1 MMAMTLRDADHVDEI
16 LGEWRRACP
25 AVDASPIGITGRIT
39 RIALYTERDDDHHLE
54 PYRLTRSEFEVLAA
68 LKSSPAH
75 RLSPTLLARGQR
87 MSSAGIT
94 GLVDQLAAMGLVA
107 RSPEPHDRRR
117 VQLTLTRR
125 GSEIVALAGTGWRD
139 HQLRFEQAVGVDS
152 VRFLDDTL
160 RRLLATVEPGLDA
173 SLDGTGRRLA
183 RLALHINTDAEV
195 LFSRFGVTHGS
206 FQVLAS
212 LYRAGPPYRRSPS
225 RVARGLMLS
234 GAGLT
239 GRMDQL
245 ERSGMLQRNRDL
257 DDRRAVIVELTPAGR
272 RLVRAAFPEFVGSHR
287 RLLDQA
293 LAPDQQAALSP
304 LLRSVLRRFESSEP
318 SRRKS

>member
-1 MMAMTLRDADHVDEI
+1 MTPSDADHVDEI
-16 LGEWRRACP
+16 LREWRRACP
-25 AVDASPIGITGRIT
+25 AVDPSPIAITGRVT
-39 RIALYTERDDDHHLE
+39 RLALYTERDDDHHLV
-54 PYRLTRSEFEVLAA
+54 PYRLTRSGFEVLTA
-68 LKSSPAH
+68 LRDNPAH

-94 GLVDQLAAMGLVA
+94 GLVDQLADMGLVA

-117 VQLTLTRR
+117 VVLTLTRQ
-125 GSEIVALAGTGWRD
+125 GSEIVSRAAASWRD
-139 HQLRFEQAVGVDS
+139 HKVRFVRAIGADS
-152 VRFLDDTL
+152 VRFLDEML
-160 RRLLATVEPGLDA
+160 GQLLATFEPGSNA
-173 SLDGTGRRLA
+173 SVNGIGRRLT
-183 RLALHINTDAEV
+183 RMALHINTEAED
-195 LFSRFGVTHGS
+195 LFSRFGITHGS

-212 LYRAGPPYRRSPS
+212 LYRSGPPYRRSPS
-225 RVARGLMLS
+225 RVAHGLMLS

-257 DDRRAVIVELTPAGR
+257 DDRRAIVVELTPAGR
-272 RLVRAAFPEFVGSHR
+272 RVVRASFPEFVASHR

-304 LLRSVLRRFESSEP
+304 LLRTVLKQFEASEP
-318 SRRKS
+318 PAAKR

>member
-1 MMAMTLRDADHVDEI
+1 MAMKPSDADHVDEI
-16 LGEWRRACP
+16 LREWRRACP
-25 AVDASPIGITGRIT
+25 AVDPSPIGITGRVT
-39 RIALYTERDDDHHLE
+39 RIALYTERDDDHHLV
-54 PYRLTRSEFEVLAA
+54 PYRLTRSGFEVLTA
-68 LKSSPAH
+68 LRDHPAH

-94 GLVDQLAAMGLVA
+94 GLVDQLADMGLVA

-117 VQLTLTRR
+117 VLLTLTRL
-125 GSEIVALAGTGWRD
+125 GSEIVTRAGAGWRD
-139 HQLRFEQAVGVDS
+139 HKLRFVRAIGTDS
-152 VRFLDDTL
+152 LRFLDEML
-160 RRLLATVEPGLDA
+160 GQLLATFEPGSNP
-173 SLDGTGRRLA
+173 SLEGTSRRLT
-183 RLALHINTDAEV
+183 RMALHINTEAEV
-195 LFSRFGVTHGS
+195 LFSRFGITHGS

-212 LYRAGPPYRRSPS
+212 LYRSGPPYRRSPS

-245 ERSGMLQRNRDL
+245 EHSGMLQRSRDL
-257 DDRRAVIVELTPAGR
+257 DDRRAVVVELTPAGR
-272 RLVRAAFPEFVGSHR
+272 RLVRAAFPEFVASHR

-304 LLRSVLRRFESSEP
+304 LLRIVLKQFEASEP
-318 SRRKS
+318 PAATR

>member
-1 MMAMTLRDADHVDEI
+1 MTPPDADHVDEI
-16 LGEWRRACP
+16 LLEWRRACP
-25 AVDASPIGITGRIT
+25 AVDASPIAITGRVT
-39 RIALYTERDDDHHLE
+39 RIALYTERDDDRHLE
-54 PYRLTRSEFEVLAA
+54 PYRLTRSGFEVLAA
-68 LKSSPAH
+68 LRSNPAH

-94 GLVDQLAAMGLVA
+94 GLVDQLAAMGLVT
-107 RSPEPHDRRR
+107 RSPELHDRRR
-117 VQLTLTRR
+117 VVLTLTPR
-125 GSEIVALAGTGWRD
+125 GSEIVARAGAGWRGD
-139 HQLRFEQAVGVDS
+139 ERRFERAVGLDS
-152 VRFLDDTL
+152 VQFVDEMLG
-160 RRLLATVEPGLDA
+160 RLLATVESGFNTA
-173 SLDGTGRRLA
+173 LDGTSRRVA
-183 RLALHINTDAEV
+183 RMAQHINAEAEV

-234 GAGLT
+234 DAGLT

-245 ERSGMLQRNRDL
+245 ERGGMLRRNRDL
-257 DDRRAVIVELTPAGR
+257 NDRRAVIVELTPTGR
-272 RLVRAAFPEFVGSHR
+272 RLVRVAFPEFVAGHR

-304 LLRSVLRRFESSEP
+304 LLRTVLKQFESSE
-318 SRRKS
+318 SSGRKR